1 MEIVITITFAILILA
16 MTLTFIRLII
26 GPTAPDRVVAL
37 ELIPS
42 ILVSI
47 IGVYAIHHDT
57 SSFIDVSIVVAL
69 VAFLA
74 AIGFSRFLERGGPR
88 DD

>member
-1 MEIVITITFAILILA
+1 MEVVITITFAILFLA
-16 MTLTFIRLII
+16 MILTFIRLII
-26 GPTAPDRVVAL
+26 GPTMPDRVVAL

-47 IGVYAIHHDT
+47 IGVYAIYHDT